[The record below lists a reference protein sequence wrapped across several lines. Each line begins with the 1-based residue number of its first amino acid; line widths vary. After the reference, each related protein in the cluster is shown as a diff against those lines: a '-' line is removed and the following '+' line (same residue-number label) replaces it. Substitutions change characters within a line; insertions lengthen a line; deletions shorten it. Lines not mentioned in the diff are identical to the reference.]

1 MFGSE
6 KDDQSIWGRN
16 TSGFAA
22 GGVLLNFISLFN
34 SKVSERLLWAHTVSI
49 LTVMVSPRSRPCTK
63 GVAIAS
69 TAQAAYSFSPL
80 SNVNLCGVISA
91 VTGNAQIT

>member
-34 SKVSERLLWAHTVSI
+34 SKVSERLL
-49 LTVMVSPRSRPCTK
+49 
-63 GVAIAS
+63 
-69 TAQAAYSFSPL
+69 
-80 SNVNLCGVISA
+80 
-91 VTGNAQIT
+91 